1 MILQNDDKAHIFL
14 DEDFTVYSIL
24 TQIDAQQVKKTVFHW
39 LYQPYKWLVFLPTVL
54 ISTNLVTLFIAIARG
69 LGMTKRLWL
78 LPMLWARINTLVTP
92 VKVTV
97 SGREHIQPGR
107 SYVVVANHLSHFDI
121 LAVYGWL
128 GIDFRWVMKQE
139 LRKVPALGYACV
151 MLGHVYIDRSNPEA
165 AKRSIDSAKHQLNNG
180 TSIFFFPE
188 GTRSVSGEML
198 PFKKGA
204 FHLAKELGLP
214 ILPITI
220 RGTHEILPANSL
232 NLSPGT
238 AELQIHAPIAVHDE
252 TDTHT
257 LMQQARD
264 VIRSGLIHQHTL
276 H

>member
-1 MILQNDDKAHIFL
+1 MH
-14 DEDFTVYSIL
+14 SIL
-24 TQIDAQQVKKTVFHW
+24 STLDPQQVKKTVFHW
-39 LYQPYKWLVFLPTVL
+39 VYQPYKWLVFLPTVL
-54 ISTNLVTLFIAIARG
+54 ISTNLVTVCIAIATS
-69 LGMTKRLWL
+69 LGFTKRLWI
-78 LPMLWARINTLVTP
+78 LPMIWARINTWVTP

-97 SGREHIQPGR
+97 AGRENIKPGQ

-139 LRKVPALGYACV
+139 LRRVPALGYACV

-165 AKRSIDSAKHQLNNG
+165 AKQSIDSAKHQLKDG

-188 GTRSVSGEML
+188 GTRSVSGEIQ

-214 ILPITI
+214 VLPISI

-238 AELQIHAPIAVHDE
+238 AELLIHAPIEVRD
-252 TDTHT
+252 DLDPDQ
-257 LMQQARD
+257 LMFQARE
-264 VIRSGLIHQHTL
+264 IIKSGLL
-276 H
+276 

>member
-1 MILQNDDKAHIFL
+1 
-14 DEDFTVYSIL
+14 
-24 TQIDAQQVKKTVFHW
+24 
-39 LYQPYKWLVFLPTVL
+39 
-54 ISTNLVTLFIAIARG
+54 
-69 LGMTKRLWL
+69 
-78 LPMLWARINTLVTP
+78 MLWARINTWVTP

-97 SGREHIQPGR
+97 AGRENITPGQ

-151 MLGHVYIDRSNPEA
+151 MLGHVYIDRSNPDT
-165 AKRSIDSAKHQLNNG
+165 AKRSIDSAKHQLVNG

-214 ILPITI
+214 VLPISI
-220 RGTHEILPANSL
+220 RGTHDILPANSM

-238 AELQIHAPIAVHDE
+238 AELQIHAPIKVDE
-252 TDTHT
+252 STDVEA
-257 LMQQARD
+257 LMQQARE
-264 VIRSGLIHQHTL
+264 IIKNGMGR
-276 H
+276 